1 MPIRLEKNDRV
12 AVVTIDR
19 PEAMNA
25 LDRDHDQAL
34 SDVWDRI
41 ENDDEI
47 LVSILTGAGEKAFCS
62 GGDLKSYMPWRRAVA
77 AESDRTVFSFGGL
90 TATSRSKPIIAAIRG
105 FCIAGGLELALACD
119 LRLCTPDSRF
129 GLAEVKWGVLPGGG
143 GTQRLPRAIPLAH
156 ALEMILTADVIDAE
170 RAERIGLVNRIV
182 DPDALLDEALQLAR
196 KIASNAPLAVR
207 AARRAVLEG
216 RELPIGD
223 GLSLEGALQKQLLQ
237 SEDSAEGLRAFAE
250 RRAARFRGA

>member
-12 AVVTIDR
+12 ALVTIDR

-25 LDRDHDQAL
+25 LDRSHDQAL

-41 ENDDEI
+41 ENDEDI
-47 LVSILTGAGEKAFCS
+47 LVSVLTGAGEKAFCS
-62 GGDLKSYMPWRRAVA
+62 GGDLKSYMPWRRTVA
-77 AESDRTVFSFGGL
+77 MEGDQTVFSFGGL

-119 LRLCTPDSRF
+119 LRLCTPDAAF

-196 KIASNAPLAVR
+196 TIVSNAPLAVR